1 MLKFPCKN
9 AFGALALGGKSWQ
22 AVLKSKGELGPIH
35 PSWLLCYDKIQGIIG
50 KPVSAPTFDELMQM
64 KTDPMFRSAVESR
77 RVALDLQLVRAPPV
91 TLRTATRRRS
101 GRRRRRSRQVAGPRS
116 RRPAF
121 GRSRSP
127 RRRRRK
133 PGCSARNVGSRVAPA
148 PRPTSTGAQL
158 PLQCRRRLPVD
169 VGRRRRR
176 F

>member
-35 PSWLLCYDKIQGIIG
+35 PSWLLSYDKIQGIIG

-64 KTDPMFRSAVESR
+64 KTDPMFCSAVESR
-77 RVALDLQLVRAPPV
+77 RVALDLQLVRGPPV

-127 RRRRRK
+127 RRIRIK

-148 PRPTSTGAQL
+148 PRPTRTGAQL
-158 PLQCRRRLPVD
+158 PLQYRRRLPVD